1 MMTLNEIIDEVTS
14 KYGLG
19 SQGGPLVGEV
29 LRLVTSSQGGVGG
42 FIDRLKGAGLS
53 TLVSSW
59 LGRTDAA
66 PLSVPQ
72 VEGALGKGT
81 IDQIAHKLGLSG
93 SVVGPAVGY
102 VLPKIIG
109 FLTPDGKIPTGIPP
123 QVSAFLSQ
131 PSATPP
137 PRMAQPVKGG
147 GFPRWLW
154 PLLILLLLG
163 ALAWWLWGRATTE
176 KVETR
181 PPVVTQTAPAV
192 QPKLGVSNVGGKI
205 QYTGVVADENT
216 RGSILTSLRNVF
228 GEGNISGDIAV
239 NPNAGPATW
248 LSKLDQALEK
258 FKIPG
263 VEALFEGNSIS
274 LGGLVSKADL
284 EEIKASLQSIFGTGY
299 TFGALPDDASAW
311 FRAAKDKTL
320 AALSGLKPGFTGA
333 DLVSAL
339 NLSIINFE
347 TGSATI
353 SAESRDLLAKAAA
366 PMKQL
371 RAGTVIEIGGHTDT
385 SGNSAANMTLSQQ
398 RAEAVRTTLIDL
410 GVPADM
416 LSAKGY
422 GDTQPVASN
431 DTAEGRF
438 QNRRISYTL
447 IQ

>member
-1 MMTLNEIIDEVTS
+1 MMTLNQITDEVTS

-19 SQGGPLVGEV
+19 SQGGPLVRE
-29 LRLVTSSQGGVGG
+29 LLALVTGGQGGIGG
-42 FIDRLKGAGLS
+42 FIDRLKGAGLGN
-53 TLVSSW
+53 LVSSW

-72 VEGALGKGT
+72 VEGAIGKGT
-81 IDQIAHKLGLSG
+81 IERIAQKLGLSG
-93 SVVGPAVGY
+93 SIIGPALAYLV
-102 VLPKIIG
+102 PKVIG

-131 PSATPP
+131 PSAA
-137 PRMAQPVKGG
+137 PRAAVARGG
-147 GFPRWLW
+147 GLPRWLW
-154 PLLILLLLG
+154 PLLALLVVG
-163 ALAWWLWGRATTE
+163 ALAWWLWGRPAE
-176 KVETR
+176 KVVTT
-181 PPVVTQTAPAV
+181 PPAVTQTAPTV
-192 QPKLGVSNVGGKI
+192 QPKLGISNIGGKI
-205 QYTGVVADENT
+205 QYTGVVADEKT
-216 RGSILTSLRNVF
+216 RGSILTSLKNVF

-248 LSKLDQALEK
+248 LDKLGQALEK

-263 VEALFEGNSIS
+263 IEALFEGNSIS
-274 LGGLVSKADL
+274 LGGLLPKADL
-284 EEIKASLQSIFGTGY
+284 DGIKASLQSIFGTGY
-299 TFGALPDDASAW
+299 TFGTLSDDASAW

-347 TGSATI
+347 TGSAAI

-366 PMKQL
+366 AMKQL
-371 RAGTVIEIGGHTDT
+371 PAGTVIEISGHTDST
-385 SGNSAANMTLSQQ
+385 GDPAANLTLSQQ
-398 RAEAVRTTLIDL
+398 RAEAVRNTLTNL

-416 LSAKGY
+416 LTAKGY
-422 GDTQPVASN
+422 GDTMPVASN

-438 QNRRISYTL
+438 QNRRISYSVV
-447 IQ
+447 Q

>member
-19 SQGGPLVGEV
+19 SKGRPLAQELLRLITSGQGGI
-29 LRLVTSSQGGVGG
+29 GG
-42 FIDRLKGAGLS
+42 FIDRLKGAGLG

-66 PLSVPQ
+66 PVSVPQ
-72 VEGALGKGT
+72 VEGAIGKGT
-81 IDQIAHKLGLSG
+81 IDRIAQKLGLSG
-93 SVVGPAVGY
+93 SVVGPALGY
-102 VLPKIIG
+102 LLPKIIG
-109 FLTPDGKIPTGIPP
+109 FLTPDGKIPTGVPP

-131 PSATPP
+131 PSAAPP
-137 PRMAQPVKGG
+137 PRVAEPVKSGG
-147 GFPRWLW
+147 LPRWLW

-163 ALAWWLWGRATTE
+163 ALAWWFWGRPAE
-176 KVETR
+176 KVETT
-181 PPVVTQTAPAV
+181 PPVVTQTAPTV
-192 QPKLGVSNVGGKI
+192 QPKLGVSNIGGKI
-205 QYTGVVADENT
+205 QYTGAVADENT
-216 RGSILTSLRNVF
+216 RGSILTSLKNVF
-228 GEGNISGDIAV
+228 GEGNISGNIAID
-239 NPNAGPATW
+239 PNAGPATW
-248 LSKLDQALEK
+248 LGKLDQAFEK

-274 LGGLVSKADL
+274 LGGLLPKADL
-284 EEIKASLQSIFGTGY
+284 DAVKASLQSIFGTGF
-299 TFGALPDDASAW
+299 TFGTLPDDASAW

-333 DLVSAL
+333 DVVSAL

-347 TGSATI
+347 TGSAAI
-353 SAESRDLLAKAAA
+353 SAESRDLLLKAAT

-371 RAGTVIEIGGHTDT
+371 PAGTVIEIGGHTDS
-385 SGNSAANMTLSQQ
+385 SGNPAANLTLSQQ
-398 RAEAVRTTLIDL
+398 RAESVRKTLVDA
-410 GVPADM
+410 GVSGDM
-416 LSAKGY
+416 LRAKGY

-447 IQ
+447 VQ